1 MKAVRYWGKD
11 EIRYED
17 VPKPLIGQDEVLI
30 KVAYTGICGSDTSIY
45 SGTHPRAKAPL
56 VLGHELS
63 GTIAELPTNDRSGLK
78 AGDVVTVNPLL
89 YCGECQPC
97 VTGNYH
103 VCRSL
108 GLTGID
114 QDGSFAEYVKV
125 KARQVVKLPAGMSA
139 EQGALIEPVAVAVH
153 SLHRSAFKMGDI
165 ALVIGGGP
173 IGFLVAAALKA
184 AGAGKIFVVEP
195 NEYRRSIIAGLG
207 VETLTP
213 DESGRVLEF
222 TGGNGADIV
231 FEVAGV
237 PASIEAA
244 IKYCKIRG
252 QIVNVGVFK
261 QPAPVNLQRLNFAE
275 LDLIGTRVY
284 TDQAFRSAVSLTSQ
298 CPQLVQ
304 VITHRLPLDQA
315 QQGLALMKQGG
326 DNLKILLQP

>member
-1 MKAVRYWGKD
+1 MKAVRFWGKD
-11 EIRYED
+11 EVRCED
-17 VPKPLIGQDEVLI
+17 IPKPMIGQGEVLI

-63 GTIAELPTNDRSGLK
+63 GTIAELPAGDRSGFQT
-78 AGDVVTVNPLL
+78 GDMVTVNPLL

-103 VCRSL
+103 VCRFL

-125 KARQVVKLPAGMSA
+125 KARQVVKLPEGMSA
-139 EQGALIEPVAVAVH
+139 EQGALVEPVAVAVH
-153 SLHRSAFKMGDI
+153 SLHRSAFKMGDV

-184 AGAGKIFVVEP
+184 AGAGQIFVIEP
-195 NEYRRSIIAGLG
+195 NEFRRSLIAGLG

-222 TGGNGADIV
+222 TVGNGADIV

-244 IKYCKIRG
+244 VTYCKIRG

-261 QPAPVNLQRLNFAE
+261 QPAPVNLQRINFAE

-284 TDQAFRSAVSLTSQ
+284 TDQAFRSAVTLTSQ
-298 CPQLVQ
+298 YPELLQ
-304 VITHRLPLDQA
+304 VITHKLPLDQA
-315 QQGLALMKQGG
+315 KQGLALMKQGG